1 MTNPNKPLNGR
12 TAIVTGSGQNIG
24 KAIALL
30 FAANGANVV
39 VNGHRNQEA
48 LNAVVEEARQLGG
61 QAMAVMADV
70 SVPAA
75 VHSMVDKTVKAFGK
89 VDITVSNVSIRPKQA
104 FLDISVE
111 DWQNV
116 LNTNLNAAFYLA
128 HAVVPHMMVQKWG
141 RLIQISGDDAFCGEN
156 KRVHN
161 ITAKL
166 GLHGLT
172 RGLAYEL
179 GCHGITANTVAP
191 GVTDTTR
198 ITENY
203 PDLEQW
209 YQHFSETLP
218 VRRIGRVAEI
228 AEACLYLAKETSG
241 FVTGQVIHVNGGS
254 YMG

>member
-1 MTNPNKPLNGR
+1 MTILNQPLSGR
-12 TAIVTGSGQNIG
+12 TAIITGSGQNIG

-39 VNGHRNQEA
+39 VNGHRNEEA
-48 LNAVVEEARQLGG
+48 VKTVVEEIRNLGG
-61 QAMAVMADV
+61 EALGIMADV
-70 SVPAA
+70 GDPDA
-75 VHSMVDKTVKAFGK
+75 VKSMVNQTVDKFGK
-89 VDITVSNVSIRPKQA
+89 IDITVSNVSIRPKQE
-104 FLDISVE
+104 FLDISID
-111 DWQNV
+111 DWHKV

-128 HAVVPHMMVQKWG
+128 HHCVPYMIKQKWG
-141 RLIQISGDDAFCGEN
+141 RIIHISGDDAFCGEN
-156 KRVHN
+156 HRVHN

-166 GLHGLT
+166 ALHGLS

-179 GCHGITANTVAP
+179 GFQGITANTVAP
-191 GVTDTTR
+191 GVIDTVR

-203 PDLEQW
+203 PDLKQW

-218 VRRIGRVAEI
+218 VRRIGKVEEI

-241 FVTGQVIHVNGGS
+241 FVTGQVLHVNGGS